1 MQRKL
6 LFKVGG
12 LWKAS
17 GKRWLSV
24 ATKDEEEFATGVRW
38 EGELER
44 EGHIEERM
52 NKTWEKDLS
61 RLVDATQHS
70 YRDNK
75 AMEYQVRK
83 DSIMLVFWEKESP
96 VILRNKL
103 ERENCFCDCYSWSH
117 QLFRASIQ
125 SLSMDFLRREGRT
138 LGVANTLGAR
148 EAKPSE
154 SGRCT
159 DLLRFLPKW
168 QRGEAGHLSLKWNIH
183 LLPPPLQQNFFNLWF
198 HCTLIVMG
206 RLIHLFELQLFIWE
220 KMVMTPKSYCAD

>member
-6 LFKVGG
+6 SFKVGG

-24 ATKDEEEFATGVRW
+24 VTKDEEEFATGVRW
-38 EGELER
+38 EGELEK

-103 ERENCFCDCYSWSH
+103 ERENHFVM
-117 QLFRASIQ
+117 L
-125 SLSMDFLRREGRT
+125 LMEPPT
-138 LGVANTLGAR
+138 L
-148 EAKPSE
+148 
-154 SGRCT
+154 
-159 DLLRFLPKW
+159 
-168 QRGEAGHLSLKWNIH
+168 
-183 LLPPPLQQNFFNLWF
+183 
-198 HCTLIVMG
+198 
-206 RLIHLFELQLFIWE
+206 
-220 KMVMTPKSYCAD
+220 